1 MFHNKKTKRNNIKR
15 HKMFNPK
22 KKTLKSKINKYIY
35 KYGDINTPYGLDKNK
50 VIDDL
55 IEMYKNGYTNDEY
68 LDWLGNNLLFFIGY
82 RIDLKE
88 NNNKEGLKIWDELAK
103 RTKKDTTE
111 DEYRKL
117 LDELPL
123 YYLLTFLG
131 YSYYINLSP
140 KS

>member
-1 MFHNKKTKRNNIKR
+1 MFHNKKTKRNNIKH
-15 HKMFNPK
+15 HKMFTSK

-35 KYGDINTPYGLDKNK
+35 KYGDINTPDGLDKNK

-55 IEMYKNGYTNDEY
+55 IEMYKNGYSNDEY

-88 NNNKEGLKIWDELAK
+88 NNNIEGLKIWDELAK

-111 DEYRKL
+111 EEYKKL
-117 LDELPL
+117 LNELPL

-131 YSYYINLSP
+131 YSYYIDLSP
-140 KS
+140 K

>member
-1 MFHNKKTKRNNIKR
+1 MFHNKKTKRNNIKP
-15 HKMFNPK
+15 HKMFTSK
-22 KKTLKSKINKYIY
+22 KKTLKSRINKYIY
-35 KYGDINTPYGLDKNK
+35 KYGDINTPDGLDKNK

-88 NNNKEGLKIWDELAK
+88 NNNIEGLKIWDELAK
-103 RTKKDTTE
+103 RTKQNTTE
-111 DEYRKL
+111 EEYRKL